1 MTWRDHCRD
10 IIAEV
15 IARVGRDDP
24 KRLRAEL
31 RAAYPFGLRQYH
43 PYKIRLDEI
52 HRQLG
57 TGRYARPSPD
67 KSRPL
72 PLLDDLP

>member
-1 MTWRDHCRD
+1 MTWRDRCRD

-15 IARVGRDDP
+15 IVRVGRDDP

-31 RAAYPFGLRQYH
+31 RAAYPFGPREHH
-43 PYKIRLDEI
+43 PYKIWLDEI

-57 TGRYARPSPD
+57 TGRYARPAPD
-67 KSRPL
+67 LSREL